1 MNCPLL
7 EDLESLVDGR
17 LAGSRADT
25 LQTHIDGCGHCQTL
39 VQEIASN
46 ILFARRMG
54 LDAPLDS
61 AALSAG
67 GPGPVATA
75 NGFPTRD
82 AERPPSGDQSGVPR
96 IRGYTVTREISR
108 GGQGLVFEALQE
120 STRRTV
126 AIKVL
131 RQGHFAEAG
140 ERARFEREVQVLGQL
155 KHPNIVTIHDSG
167 TAAGHAYYVMDYIAG
182 QALDEFVAARALS
195 VRDTLALLAKVCE
208 AVHAAH
214 LRGVIHRDLK
224 PSNIRIDDAG
234 EPHVL
239 DFGLAKL
246 AGDASGEADGGASMT
261 LTGQFVGSLPW
272 SSPEQARGATH
283 EIDIRTDV
291 YSLGVLCYQ
300 LLTGRFPYELTGGM
314 HAALQRIQSA
324 EPARLRT
331 LRPQVDDEVET
342 IVLRCLQ
349 KERDRRY
356 QSAGELARDI
366 RRYLA
371 GEPIDAKR
379 DSAWYV
385 LRKAIRRRRA
395 PLSIAAAV
403 VVVVAGAA
411 LGLEALREKSENL
424 RSAQRREATQIVT
437 RTYDR
442 LVYQDFRETDLA
454 SLEEALSHAREL
466 GADPAL
472 VQLTRGL
479 ANAGARRFD
488 EACAALRDALAL
500 QPARADTHYVL
511 AWTCREMGDDAAAR
525 EQFEQC
531 ERLGGPDSP
540 AAWFFR
546 GLTIHREDP
555 SEAIESY
562 RRAIALRT
570 AEGELF
576 TQAVLHLARG
586 LNQRLYADRDP
597 ASFEEARAGLEH
609 LIRYGQ
615 RGAYPYYLL
624 SIAHRLAAEI
634 IRDQRGESDADAA
647 RHFAAALEWAK
658 RGQDAPAD
666 SERAITGEAECL
678 ESMGRFE
685 QAIDARTRAMDASG
699 EARWKYEA
707 LHYRWRLCFW
717 TGQPDRAL
725 SDLERVASEFAR
737 GEPLERMYKY
747 VYPALVLA
755 QAGALDEAPAY
766 ADGLVNDE
774 PADALNT
781 IWAATTLRL
790 LGRAAQADELLEA
803 RREIAQRADAADSLR
818 PEGWLSQ
825 LYELCSG
832 RLALGELLAAAETL
846 PQSRKLAGEAYFHA
860 AAIELGAGRRARAA
874 ELLDAAR
881 RTFDGETNYTYHAKL
896 LLQQLRADPQW
907 PAWIPA
913 EAGASDEPGDSGS
926 REDAP

>member
-1 MNCPLL
+1 MNCPLV
-7 EDLESLVDGR
+7 EDIESLVDGR
-17 LAGSRADT
+17 LVGSRADI
-25 LQTHIDGCGHCQTL
+25 LQSHIDGCCHCQTL

-54 LDAPLDS
+54 LDAPADS
-61 AALSAG
+61 AAFASPGAG
-67 GPGPVATA
+67 RRPGASA
-75 NGFPTRD
+75 NGLLTRD
-82 AERPPSGDQSGVPR
+82 AERPPGGDEAGAPR
-96 IRGYTVTREISR
+96 IRGYSITREISR

-131 RQGHFAEAG
+131 RQGHFAEAA

-167 TAAGHAYYVMDYIAG
+167 TAAGHAYYVMDYVAG

-224 PSNIRIDDAG
+224 PSNIRIDEAG

-246 AGDASGEADGGASMT
+246 AGDALGSADGGALMT
-261 LTGQFVGSLPW
+261 MTGQFVGSLPW

-300 LLTGRFPYELTGGM
+300 LLTGRFPYEFTGGM

-324 EPARLRT
+324 EPARLRK

-395 PLSIAAAV
+395 PLLIAAAAV
-403 VVVVAGAA
+403 VVVTGAA
-411 LGLEALREKSENL
+411 LGLSALRAKSEDL
-424 RSAQRREATQIVT
+424 RTAQRREATQLVT

-454 SLEEALSHAREL
+454 SLEEALSHARER
-466 GADPAL
+466 GADPRF

-488 EACAALRDALAL
+488 EAVAALRDALAL
-500 QPARADTHYVL
+500 ESGRAETHYIL
-511 AWTCREMGDDAAAR
+511 GWTLREMGDDAAAR
-525 EQFEQC
+525 DQFEQG
-531 ERLGGPDSP
+531 ERFGEPDSP

-576 TQAVLHLARG
+576 TQAVLH
-586 LNQRLYADRDP
+586 
-597 ASFEEARAGLEH
+597 
-609 LIRYGQ
+609 
-615 RGAYPYYLL
+615 
-624 SIAHRLAAEI
+624 
-634 IRDQRGESDADAA
+634 
-647 RHFAAALEWAK
+647 
-658 RGQDAPAD
+658 
-666 SERAITGEAECL
+666 
-678 ESMGRFE
+678 
-685 QAIDARTRAMDASG
+685 
-699 EARWKYEA
+699 
-707 LHYRWRLCFW
+707 
-717 TGQPDRAL
+717 
-725 SDLERVASEFAR
+725 
-737 GEPLERMYKY
+737 
-747 VYPALVLA
+747 
-755 QAGALDEAPAY
+755 
-766 ADGLVNDE
+766 
-774 PADALNT
+774 
-781 IWAATTLRL
+781 
-790 LGRAAQADELLEA
+790 
-803 RREIAQRADAADSLR
+803 
-818 PEGWLSQ
+818 
-825 LYELCSG
+825 
-832 RLALGELLAAAETL
+832 
-846 PQSRKLAGEAYFHA
+846 
-860 AAIELGAGRRARAA
+860 
-874 ELLDAAR
+874 
-881 RTFDGETNYTYHAKL
+881 
-896 LLQQLRADPQW
+896 
-907 PAWIPA
+907 
-913 EAGASDEPGDSGS
+913 
-926 REDAP
+926 